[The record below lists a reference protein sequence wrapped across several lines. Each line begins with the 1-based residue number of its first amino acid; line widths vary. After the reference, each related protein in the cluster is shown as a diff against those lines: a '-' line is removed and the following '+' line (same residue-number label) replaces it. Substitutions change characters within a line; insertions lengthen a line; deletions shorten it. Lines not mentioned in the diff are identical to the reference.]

1 MEAILW
7 ESGARGIDELEE
19 LRMEQEEAVT
29 MRRGGSV
36 AGSSP
41 TPGLEE
47 TIVEQFRAWRKDP
60 TYDPV
65 YQIGIDVPGW
75 KNPREGQY
83 IDKIPEETLEEY
95 KFRRE
100 LEMKKK

>member
-1 MEAILW
+1 LKIFNREPYKRKLNMEAILW

-47 TIVEQFRAWRKDP
+47 TIVE
-60 TYDPV
+60 
-65 YQIGIDVPGW
+65 
-75 KNPREGQY
+75 
-83 IDKIPEETLEEY
+83 
-95 KFRRE
+95 
-100 LEMKKK
+100 